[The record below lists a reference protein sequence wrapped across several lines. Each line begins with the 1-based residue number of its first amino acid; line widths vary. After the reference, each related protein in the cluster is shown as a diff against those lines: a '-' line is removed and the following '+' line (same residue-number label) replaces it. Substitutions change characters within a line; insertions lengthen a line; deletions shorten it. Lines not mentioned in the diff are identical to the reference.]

1 MCSFNVFSTKI
12 VKSGF
17 MLRGSDKCMFGSGIY
32 FAESF
37 EIARHQSWHDGEGLV
52 EAEVALGRCYQPKT
66 ADKSLSFYKLLLKGY
81 GSVWARPAPDGPMS
95 TYQEW
100 VVYSKHQVRLLSVKA
115 NGQELLS
122 KRAKQGG
129 MLSVSERAR

>member
-1 MCSFNVFSTKI
+1 
-12 VKSGF
+12 
-17 MLRGSDKCMFGSGIY
+17 MFGSGIY
-32 FAESF
+32 FAESPK
-37 EIARHQSWHDGEGLV
+37 IAERKACYGSSESAII

-100 VVYSKHQVRLLSVKA
+100 VVYSKYQVRLLSVKVD
-115 NGQELLS
+115 GKELLS
-122 KRAKQGG
+122 KKATRGG
-129 MLSVSERAR
+129 ALSTSERGQAWT